1 MLLKAN
7 FFIPIGPVPEEIR
20 YPVPIRFNVI
30 VMNKI
35 PENQILV
42 IFGASGDLTRRKL
55 LPSLFELFLR
65 KLLPKRFLIVG
76 VARTK
81 QNTEEYRTKLREAI
95 IDSRKSSVV
104 DGPAMDGFLKHI
116 YYISMDTT
124 TPANIL
130 AARQIDQMRVASD
143 IDDNILYY
151 LATPPTMYALI
162 PRFIQDAGMNR
173 SSRGWRRII
182 VGEALWQG

>member
-1 MLLKAN
+1 
-7 FFIPIGPVPEEIR
+7 
-20 YPVPIRFNVI
+20 
-30 VMNKI
+30 MNKI

-104 DGPAMDGFLKHI
+104 DGI
-116 YYISMDTT
+116 
-124 TPANIL
+124 
-130 AARQIDQMRVASD
+130 ARAVHNAW
-143 IDDNILYY
+143 
-151 LATPPTMYALI
+151 
-162 PRFIQDAGMNR
+162 R
-173 SSRGWRRII
+173 ST
-182 VGEALWQG
+182 

>member
-1 MLLKAN
+1 
-7 FFIPIGPVPEEIR
+7 
-20 YPVPIRFNVI
+20 
-30 VMNKI
+30 MNKI

-124 TPANIL
+124 TPGQYPWL
-130 AARQIDQMRVASD
+130 ARQIDQMRVASD

-182 VGEALWQG
+182 VEKPYGLSLIHI

>member
-1 MLLKAN
+1 
-7 FFIPIGPVPEEIR
+7 
-20 YPVPIRFNVI
+20 
-30 VMNKI
+30 MNKI

-124 TPANIL
+124 TPGQYPWL
-130 AARQIDQMRVASD
+130 ARQIDQMRVASD

-151 LATPPTMYALI
+151 LATPPYDVCTHSPVY
-162 PRFIQDAGMNR
+162 PG
-173 SSRGWRRII
+173 RRNEPFFQRLAAYHRR
-182 VGEALWQG
+182 EALWQG